1 MDFIEDKHLLPNT
14 SKKELKKEDVKGII
28 WHCMT
33 DYYGLY
39 MNPDAFNELDK
50 KNKEKKEYGFHYV
63 ISHKYITSLVDEA
76 VQVVN
81 LPEKQ
86 TYISNNLF
94 NSKPHEHCI
103 SILFL
108 FKNDID
114 FQVTEKSIIKKTVDL
129 LKKYN
134 LTAKDVWRGFD
145 LSKDSYSPFHMLDQ
159 KLFEKYIKEIEKFV
173 PPKEE
178 DKPSEKPNEN
188 PDKPTDETKPSN
200 PITDTIK
207 DIGGAI
213 IDGIK
218 KDVEEKEAA
227 KKKIGDTIIDALNP
241 STKDVT
247 TPPKEPIIPPSYDTI
262 VSPFKELADAAKLTV
277 NDYIDKIYK
286 DNKGKEKEYAAKFQP
301 WDKGLEA
308 AKKTSNSGEIKNRT
322 YKTGNQLQYKIT
334 EKPPEGSCDCVEA
347 YDNMDANETA
357 KQTMVEP
364 IYPDLITPPG
374 EQVTIANGDTG
385 TFVPSNSNAPLSV
398 EEFEKRQKRF
408 SFDNFEKVNKSTIG
422 RPINCDD
429 EFPVDEQIKKLE
441 QHFPKVKV
449 DKIHFNFDED
459 NHPGS
464 QIGKAMANNYA
475 MCYDMVTEIAKRTET
490 RLVKLEN
497 NLSTVMRNLFRMSS
511 RIQINCVYYGGQSVY
526 GKYKCIRCLKDDR
539 IDDGAIVT
547 VDQCLNCTRYE
558 PILGQ
563 VYAILDEA
571 GTNVTQTIDDMQL
584 AYMNIS
590 DYNAMN
596 KIEAFPMSPLQS
608 NLKKDASKTPIPFS
622 ESKWKDTEK
631 EIKAKGKKPE
641 DAKKKDYKNGFVM
654 DWTPTELETHTPA
667 INKYKLEDKELNKD
681 EANKQPE
688 NQGIDREIYIDTR
701 EDNTEYEQLEFDI
714 KDYIFEDFGTEGA
727 STSEGGDDS
736 FGMGSA
742 EARKKI
748 VEYMEKVKKK
758 SEQGKVYYSWP
769 KRLDHKDPDKMDSI
783 DYYDCSSLVGAAYKY
798 AGIPSLAGG
807 WTGSQFPKYSKKQG
821 GILIPI
827 KDIKKALPGDVIIFA
842 RSGDKVPTT
851 VDGIEAYPAGNT
863 EHTAIY
869 VGDGKYLDIGR
880 QHANPKDNVKYK
892 QVQGYD
898 RRIMAFCRPKEL
910 VKLDNEA
917 GSGSSSEQWSR
928 QFHQIPDDLWNRCI
942 NHYGMVSR
950 SKQTIKNMEKY
961 GYKDIIKKYGKQK
974 GLDPYMILGLIATE
988 STGNPTEGTGKYGG
1002 LMQCENVPLS
1012 TSKDAIDAQIRIG
1025 CDHILDKAKSLKPS
1039 GWKEPNWHVVMNA
1052 YNSGQALPITAK
1064 KKYGCDLAT
1073 VKIPKMSNAIR
1084 DIAKGYSGY
1093 NVDEKWC
1100 YSTQVLI
1107 AYNECKKAKALD

>member
-1 MDFIEDKHLLPNT
+1 MDFVEETHLLSNI
-14 SKKELKKEDVKGII
+14 SKKELKKENVKGII

-39 MNPDAFNELDK
+39 MNPDAYTAIEK
-50 KNKEKKEYGFHYV
+50 KNKETKDYGFHYL
-63 ISHKYITSLVDEA
+63 ISQKYIGKLVDEKY
-76 VQVVN
+76 QINN

-94 NSKPHEHCI
+94 NGKPQEHCI
-103 SILFL
+103 SILCL

-114 FQVTEKSIIKKTVDL
+114 FEMTEKSIIKKTVEL
-129 LKKYN
+129 LKEYN

-159 KLFEKYIKEIEKFV
+159 KIFEKYIKEIEKFV

-178 DKPSEKPNEN
+178 DKPSEKPE
-188 PDKPTDETKPSN
+188 DKPEKPDSK
-200 PITDTIK
+200 PEDDKTIGDK
-207 DIGGAI
+207 IV
-213 IDGIK
+213 DGIK
-218 KDVEEKEAA
+218 DVANAIQKDVDK
-227 KKKIGDTIIDALNP
+227 P
-241 STKDVT
+241 KDI
-247 TPPKEPIIPPSYDTI
+247 IIPPKYDDI
-262 VSPFKELADAAKLTV
+262 VSPFKEPADEAKLTV
-277 NDYIDKIYK
+277 NEYIDKIYK
-286 DNKGKEKEYAAKFQP
+286 DNKGKEKEYASKFQP
-301 WDKGLEA
+301 WDKDLEA
-308 AKKTSNSGEIKNRT
+308 AKKSTNAGEIKNRT

-334 EKPPEGSCDCVEA
+334 EKPPEGNCDCKEA
-347 YDNMDANETA
+347 YDNMDANETT

-374 EQVTIANGDTG
+374 EQVTIANGDSG

-408 SFDNFEKVNKSTIG
+408 SFDNFESVNKTTIG

-464 QIGKAMANNYA
+464 QIGRAMANNYA
-475 MCYDMVTEIAKRTET
+475 MCYDMVTEVAKRTET

-497 NLSTVMRNLFRMSS
+497 NLSTVMRYLFRLSS
-511 RIQINCVYYGGQSVY
+511 RMQINCVYYGGQSVY

-539 IDDGAIVT
+539 VDDGAIVT

-596 KIEAFPMSPLQS
+596 KIEAFPTSPLQA
-608 NLKKDASKTPIPFS
+608 NLKKDASKTPKPFS
-622 ESKWKDTEK
+622 EGKWKDTDK

-654 DWTPTELETHTPA
+654 DWTPTQLETHTPS
-667 INKYKLEDKELNKD
+667 INKYKLEDKKLNKE

-688 NQGIDREIYIDTR
+688 TQGIDREIYIDTK
-701 EDNTEYEQLEFDI
+701 EDNTAYEQLEFDI
-714 KDYIFEDFGTEGA
+714 KDYIFEDFGTEGDF
-727 STSEGGDDS
+727 SSDGSGGDS

-758 SEQGKVYYSWP
+758 SEQGKVYYDQG
-769 KRLDHKDPDKMDSI
+769 RRYQYGDPDKMDKI

-798 AGIPSLAGG
+798 AGIPCLTPGY
-807 WTGSQFPKYSKKQG
+807 TGSQYPQFTKKQG

-827 KDIKKALPGDVIIFA
+827 KDIKKALPGDVVTF
-842 RSGDKVPTT
+842 GDGGGMPTT
-851 VDGIEAYPAGNT
+851 QEGVENFPPGRT
-863 EHTAIY
+863 QHTGIY

-880 QHANPKDNVKYK
+880 QHPNPKDNVKYK
-892 QVQGYD
+892 PIQNYD
-898 RRIMAFCRPKEL
+898 KRILAFGRPAAL

-917 GSGSSSEQWSR
+917 GSGATADSWNRKAQGIS
-928 QFHQIPDDLWNRCI
+928 DALWNRAKVADS
-942 NHYGMVSR
+942 NVSGLL
-950 SKQTIKNMEKY
+950 SNMKKY
-961 GYKDIIKKYGKQK
+961 NYKDILVQ
-974 GLDPYMILGLIATE
+974 
-988 STGNPTEGTGKYGG
+988 
-1002 LMQCENVPLS
+1002 
-1012 TSKDAIDAQIRIG
+1012 
-1025 CDHILDKAKSLKPS
+1025 
-1039 GWKEPNWHVVMNA
+1039 
-1052 YNSGQALPITAK
+1052 
-1064 KKYGCDLAT
+1064 
-1073 VKIPKMSNAIR
+1073 
-1084 DIAKGYSGY
+1084 
-1093 NVDEKWC
+1093 
-1100 YSTQVLI
+1100 
-1107 AYNECKKAKALD
+1107 ECKKAGFDPYFIGAIIAIESSGNPLLGGAYPGLMQSTGSIPGSSPTAIRNQISHGCKDIRQKANWLKKFGWTEKNMHVLATAHNCGQYGLTDALGFTHETHPRVPIPMMGKKCPLNTVKVPEVSEMMGKYVAKYQPSWSRDEKETYATKVLRAYNLLYSKKALG